1 MRKMARFAVFL
12 SVLGTA
18 LGAELASLEYEPSAN
33 VQAISYEEAY
43 QLYDDMRA
51 PYPKYFQDNPKIVLA
66 YVAMGNGVYVDT
78 TSVVC
83 QIYDPPT
90 YRLAANILIDNR
102 SHSTV
107 EYPGTRYYQYD
118 LTNQC
123 IYRFQNGEP
132 VFNPIRTSNAESNA
146 AKRHLA
152 ISKIMWKTA
161 YGTEWEY

>member
-1 MRKMARFAVFL
+1 MRKMARVALAL
-12 SVLGTA
+12 SVLGTVF
-18 LGAELASLEYEPSAN
+18 GAELALLEYGLSAD

-51 PYPKYFQDNPKIVLA
+51 PYPKYFQDNPKIILA

-102 SHSTV
+102 SHGTV
-107 EYPGTRYYQYD
+107 EYLSTRYYQYD

-132 VFNPIRTSNAESNA
+132 VFNPIRTSSAESNA
-146 AKRHLA
+146 EKRDLA
-152 ISKIMWKTA
+152 IAKIMWKTA
-161 YGTEWEY
+161 YGTDWEY